1 MKSIIKFFKSFLG
14 NLNQNN
20 IDGIKLENGEKIE
33 LKIPEVLLANG
44 IWRISKWYVQ
54 TGDNV
59 SPGKVL
65 CKIESENEESN
76 LESFLEGKINYRN
89 ISKNRLDKDSII
101 AEIVGIN

>member
-1 MKSIIKFFKSFLG
+1 MKSIIKFLKSLFG
-14 NLNQNN
+14 NLNQNSVE
-20 IDGIKLENGEKIE
+20 GVKLEKGEKIE
-33 LKIPEVLLANG
+33 LKIPEVILGDG
-44 IWRISKWYVQ
+44 IWRISEWYVQ

-76 LESFLEGKINYRN
+76 FESFLEGKINYRN
-89 ISKNRLDKDSII
+89 ISQNKLDKDSII